1 MFDVLWNVCLHF
13 LIAFVLISQ
22 GPRSCQSS
30 LWRGFGAWTS
40 WGPNGY
46 WLPSCHRYHFIYR
59 LTCPFIVRS
68 LTRKKLSLF
77 CNWLLNKKLII
88 PGTLVN
94 SSQAKAL
101 LYYTF
106 AAFGGSSWAQMAVGY
121 RYWSGMGVATSCEK
135 VRFFKYFF
143 NLNSYHH
150 TKRCKFKICSFK
162 YL

>member
-1 MFDVLWNVCLHF
+1 MHLFWFLKDLEAAKAAFDEASVHGHPEAQTGIGFLHATGTISFIGLHF
-13 LIAFVLISQ
+13 LD
-22 GPRSCQSS
+22 
-30 LWRGFGAWTS
+30 
-40 WGPNGY
+40 
-46 WLPSCHRYHFIYR
+46 
-59 LTCPFIVRS
+59 FIVRS
-68 LTRKKLSLF
+68 LTSKKLSLL

-135 VRFFKYFF
+135 VRFFK
-143 NLNSYHH
+143 
-150 TKRCKFKICSFK
+150 
-162 YL
+162 